1 MPIAG
6 GPVRCWSGMRGCLLW
21 AAGGRV
27 PAAPAMNTTVVI
39 ATRDRRDAL
48 LRTLGH
54 LERLPENPPIVVV
67 DNRSSDGTP
76 HAVRRSHPAVC
87 LIEPGRNLGGGART
101 LGARRARTPYLAFC
115 DDDSWW
121 APGSLER
128 AAELLE
134 RNPRVALVAGRI
146 IVEPEGRMDPT
157 CRLMERSPLPPDPGL
172 PGPEVLGFVAC
183 GAVVRRSAFL
193 ASGGFEP
200 RFQVGGEET
209 LLSIDLAVAGWRLVY
224 ADDVV
229 AHHQP
234 ARSGRGPRSRREL
247 RNALWTAWLRRP
259 LRRALTRSAGVLAGG
274 GRDAPAALGAALREL
289 PWVVRE
295 RRVVPPAVERGLQA
309 IER

>member
-1 MPIAG
+1 MRYRQHRDSS
-6 GPVRCWSGMRGCLLW
+6 GPGS
-21 AAGGRV
+21 RV
-27 PAAPAMNTTVVI
+27 AVVI
-39 ATRDRRDAL
+39 ITRDRAQEL
-48 LRTLGH
+48 LRTLT
-54 LERLPENPPIVVV
+54 RLHDLSEQPEIVVV
-67 DNRSSDGTP
+67 DHGSRDDTP
-76 HAVRRSHPAVC
+76 RRVRKRFPDVQVLELGHDHGAA
-87 LIEPGRNLGGGART
+87 GRNAGVEAVD
-101 LGARRARTPYLAFC
+101 APYIAFC

-128 AAELLE
+128 AAELLDQ
-134 RNPRVALVAGRI
+134 NPRVALVAGRI
-146 IVEPEGRMDPT
+146 VIEPGGRIDPT
-157 CRLMERSPLPPDPGL
+157 CRLMESSPLPRDPAL
-172 PGPEVLGFVAC
+172 PWPQILGFVAC

-209 LLSIDLAVAGWRLVY
+209 LLSIDLAVAGWRLIY

-234 ARSGRGPRSRREL
+234 ASSGRRTRSRREL

-259 LRRALTRSAGVLAGG
+259 LGRALGRSAGLLAGG
-274 GRDAPAALGAALREL
+274 GRRSPAAFGAALREL

-295 RRVVPPAVERGLQA
+295 RRVVPPEVERGLQA

>member
-1 MPIAG
+1 
-6 GPVRCWSGMRGCLLW
+6 
-21 AAGGRV
+21 
-27 PAAPAMNTTVVI
+27 MNTTVVI
-39 ATRDRRDAL
+39 PTRDRRDTL
-48 LRTLGH
+48 LKTLDR
-54 LERLPENPPIVVV
+54 LERLPDPPPIVVV
-67 DNRSSDGTP
+67 DNGSSDGTP
-76 HAVRRSHPAVC
+76 RGVRRRHPAVS

-101 LGARRARTPYLAFC
+101 VGARRARTPYLAFC

-128 AAELLE
+128 AAELLDE
-134 RNPRVALVAGRI
+134 HPRVALVAGRI
-146 IVEPEGRMDPT
+146 IVEPEGRLDPT
-157 CRLMERSPLPPDPGL
+157 CRLMERSPLPTDPEL
-172 PGPEVLGFVAC
+172 PGPEILGFVAC

-224 ADDVV
+224 AADVV
-229 AHHQP
+229 AHHEP
-234 ARSGRGPRSRREL
+234 ASSGRAPRGRREI

-259 LRRALTRSAGVLAGG
+259 LGRALARSVGLLADG
-274 GRDAPAALGAALREL
+274 GREGPAALGAALREL

-295 RRVVPPAVERGLQA
+295 RRVVPPEVERGLQA